1 MFNRKQQQQIKEE
14 IRQEV
19 KWLLLSQK
27 LERIMAEQEAL
38 LNKMTLRESGIKK
51 KRQLIKTH

>member
-38 LNKMTLRESGIKK
+38 LNKMILRESGV
-51 KRQLIKTH
+51 LE